1 MKHSI
6 KELYKIKGDVDHI
19 YSAEAVT
26 FVNHARNRNVANDGD
41 CYPMICRV
49 NQGRPF
55 RIYHSI
61 GNPRDFTLG
70 WQYGEK
76 TWFDTQEE
84 LIAYRMQAEIERQAR
99 KIERLQRLIAESQ
112 AELEKMG
119 V

>member
-19 YSAEAVT
+19 YSAEAVAL
-26 FVNHARNRNVANDGD
+26 VNHARHRNVANDGD
-41 CYPMICRV
+41 CYPMMWKV

-61 GNPRDFTLG
+61 GNNKDFTYA
-70 WQYGEK
+70 WPYGEK

-84 LIAYRMQAEIERQAR
+84 LIAYRMQAEIERQAK
-99 KIERLQRLIAESQ
+99 KIEKLQRLIAESQ

-119 V
+119 A